1 MATQPQVSVT
11 SPIHPAIERAKL
23 VLFRPFDLGK
33 WFTIG
38 FCAWLARLTQG
49 GFSGSTWKL
58 PRQHPSWQSPW
69 HEGFAEANWQ
79 QARGWVTEN
88 FYWILPVAIVLVG
101 LGLVLWV
108 LFTWLGSR
116 GDFMFLHCVAQNRA
130 EVAALTCVEHVLT
143 RANALYY
150 LPDGRDVH
158 CHGVRPVPLVARRS
172 LMITI
177 G

>member
-130 EVAALTCVEHVLT
+130 EVAA
-143 RANALYY
+143 
-150 LPDGRDVH
+150 PW
-158 CHGVRPVPLVARRS
+158 RRY
-172 LMITI
+172 
-177 G
+177 